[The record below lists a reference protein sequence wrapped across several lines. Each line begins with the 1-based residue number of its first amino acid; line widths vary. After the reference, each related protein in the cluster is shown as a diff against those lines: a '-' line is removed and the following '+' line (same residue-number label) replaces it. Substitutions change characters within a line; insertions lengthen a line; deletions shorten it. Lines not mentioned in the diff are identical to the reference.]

1 MTRPLV
7 ATKLY
12 VPRLRRG
19 LVARPRLVDRLG
31 GDGRLTLV
39 SAPAGFGKTTLL
51 ASWLGP
57 PTDDRRVAWLS
68 LDASDDDPVS
78 FWTGVVTALDGAVP
92 GLGAAPLELL
102 RAAPTSTDPVLT
114 ALLNELAAVPD
125 EVWLVLDDYHLVR
138 DQEVGRGMTFLVEHL
153 PPHVHVVLSTRAD
166 PDLPLARWRVRGELV
181 EIRAVD
187 LRFSSGEAA
196 AYLDEA
202 TGVRLTAEQVQALE
216 GRTEGWIAAL
226 QLAAISVQGRDD
238 VAAFIAGFAGDD
250 RYVFDY
256 LVEEVLAH
264 QPQPVRDFLLRSAVL
279 DRLTGPLCD
288 AVLARDDSGAML
300 QTLERAN
307 LFLVA
312 LDDRREWY
320 RYHQLFADVLRARLV
335 GEQPEQVPVL
345 HERASQWYEQ
355 HDLADEAVQHALA
368 AHDVERA
375 ARLVE
380 QAVPM
385 IRRQRREAVVAGWL
399 AALPDDTVR
408 RSPVLSV
415 FAAALRMVAGDL
427 AAVEPRLDDAEAAL
441 AAADADG
448 IRPWPETEELRT
460 LPSTIAMYRASL
472 AQARGDVEATA
483 EHARRALDLAGPD
496 DHLARGGAAGFLGLT
511 AWARGDVTQA
521 LATFGQAV
529 DSLRAAGNLVDALSG
544 TVVLADLW
552 RASGRPV
559 TARERCARAL
569 QEAERHGEPVARA
582 TAELHVALAELDVE
596 ADDLD
601 AARQHLQAAERLV
614 GRAPVNETHFR
625 YFVAGALLAAA
636 EGDLPGAVDLL
647 DRAEQLYRPGFYP
660 DVRPIPATRARM
672 RVRQGALPAAA
683 DWARDRGVA
692 LTDAAEHLREYDHLT
707 LVRLVLAEYRAHPV
721 GGAPNEVLGLL
732 DRLRE
737 AAQTSGRDGS
747 LVEVDLVRALAH
759 DAAGRRQQALTT
771 LADGLTVAPEPEG
784 YARLLLDEGE
794 PALVLLRALDP
805 ATPAGQQA
813 RRVLTTGRP
822 DRGRPADPRPGI
834 PPLADPLSEREQQ
847 VLRLLDSELSGPEI
861 ARALFISPNTL
872 RTHTKHVF
880 TKLGVSSRREAVAR
894 ARERGLLPARLT
906 ADGRRLTI
914 SPSRSHHRVM
924 PGHPAAS

>member
-1 MTRPLV
+1 LVEEHVTRPLV

-102 RAAPTSTDPVLT
+102 QAAPTSTDPVLT

-226 QLAAISVQGRDD
+226 QLAAISLQGRDD

-320 RYHQLFADVLRARLV
+320 RYHQLFADVLRARLA

-368 AHDVERA
+368 AQDVDRA

-441 AAADADG
+441 AAAEADG
-448 IRPWPETEELRT
+448 IRPWPETQELRT

-582 TAELHVALAELDVE
+582 TGELHVALAELDVE

-614 GRAPVNETHFR
+614 SRTPLNETHFR

-636 EGDLPGAVDLL
+636 QGDLTGAVDLL

-660 DVRPIPATRARM
+660 DVRPIPAMRARM
-672 RVRQGALPAAA
+672 RVRQGALPAAT

-794 PALVLLRALDP
+794 PALALLRALDP

-813 RRVLTTGRP
+813 RRVLTTGTP
-822 DRGRPADPRPGI
+822 DRPADPRPGTA
-834 PPLADPLSEREQQ
+834 PLADPLSEREQQ

-894 ARERGLLPARLT
+894 ARERGLLSP
-906 ADGRRLTI
+906 ADG
-914 SPSRSHHRVM
+914 
-924 PGHPAAS
+924 

>member
-1 MTRPLV
+1 VTRPLV

-19 LVARPRLVDRLG
+19 LVPRPRLVDRLG

-51 ASWLGP
+51 ASWLGADP
-57 PTDDRRVAWLS
+57 DRRVAWLS
-68 LDASDDDPVS
+68 LDTTDDDPVS

-92 GLGAAPLELL
+92 GVGTAALDLL
-102 RAAPTSTDPVLT
+102 RGGPASTEPALT
-114 ALLNELAAVPD
+114 TLLNELAAVPD
-125 EVWLVLDDYHLVR
+125 PVWLVLDDLHLVR
-138 DQEVGRGMTFLVEHL
+138 DPEIGRGLTFLVEHL
-153 PPHVHVVLSTRAD
+153 PPQVHVVLSTRAD

-181 EIRAVD
+181 EIRAAD

-216 GRTEGWIAAL
+216 NRTEGWIAAL
-226 QLAAISVQGRDD
+226 QLAAISLQGRSD

-288 AVLARDDSGAML
+288 AVLDRDDSAAML

-320 RYHQLFADVLRARLV
+320 RYHQLFADVLRARLT

-345 HERASQWYEQ
+345 HLRASEWYEG
-355 HDLADEAVQHALA
+355 HDLTDEAVQHALA
-368 AHDVERA
+368 ARDFDRA

-385 IRRQRREAVVAGWL
+385 IRRQRREAVVQGWL
-399 AALPDDTVR
+399 AAMPDDTVR

-415 FAAALRMVAGDL
+415 FAAALLVVAGDL

-441 AAADADG
+441 AAAEADG
-448 IRPWPETEELRT
+448 IRPWPETDELRT

-472 AQARGDVEATA
+472 AQARGDVEGTA

-559 TARERCARAL
+559 TARERCERAL
-569 QEAERHGEPVARA
+569 QEARGHGDVVARA
-582 TAELHVALAELDVE
+582 TAELHVALAELDLEVN
-596 ADDLD
+596 DLG
-601 AARQHLQAAERLV
+601 AARGHLQAADLLV
-614 GRAPVNETHFR
+614 SRAPVNETHFR
-625 YFVAGALLAAA
+625 YFVACAQLAAT
-636 EGDLPGAVDLL
+636 EGDLAGAVGHL

-660 DVRPIPATRARM
+660 DVRPIPAMRARL
-672 RVRQGALPAAA
+672 RVRQGALAAAA
-683 DWARDRGVA
+683 DWARERGVA
-692 LTDAAEHLREYDHLT
+692 LTDAAAHLREYDHLT
-707 LVRLVLAEYRAHPV
+707 LVRLVLAQHRAHPV
-721 GGAPNEVLGLL
+721 GGTPNETLGLL
-732 DRLRE
+732 DRLRD
-737 AAQTSGRDGS
+737 AATSSGRAGS
-747 LVEVDLVRALAH
+747 LVEIDVVRALAH
-759 DAAGRRQQALTT
+759 DAAGRRPQAVTT
-771 LADGLTVAPEPEG
+771 LADALTVAPEPEG
-784 YARLLLDEGE
+784 YARLVLDEGE
-794 PALVLLRALDP
+794 PAVSLLAAVDP
-805 ATPAGQQA
+805 STPAGQQA
-813 RRVLTTGRP
+813 QRVLGGGARDLGPTA
-822 DRGRPADPRPGI
+822 PARPGI
-834 PPLADPLSEREQQ
+834 TPLADPLSQRELQ

-861 ARALFISPNTL
+861 ARTLFISPNTL

-880 TKLGVSSRREAVAR
+880 TKLGASSRREAVAR
-894 ARERGLLPARLT
+894 ARERGLLSP
-906 ADGRRLTI
+906 ADG
-914 SPSRSHHRVM
+914 
-924 PGHPAAS
+924 

>member
-1 MTRPLV
+1 VTRPLV

-31 GDGRLTLV
+31 GEGRLTLV

-57 PTDDRRVAWLS
+57 TTEHRRVAWLS

-92 GLGAAPLELL
+92 GLGTTPLELL

-114 ALLNELAAVPD
+114 ALLNELAATLD
-125 EVWLVLDDYHLVR
+125 EVWLILDDYHLVR
-138 DQEVGRGMTFLVEHL
+138 DQEIGRGMTFLVEHL
-153 PPHVHVVLSTRAD
+153 PPQAHVVLSTRAD

-187 LRFSSGEAA
+187 LRFSSAEAA

-202 TGVRLTAEQVQALE
+202 IGVQLTAEQVQALE

-226 QLAAISVQGRDD
+226 QLAAISLQGRDD
-238 VAAFIAGFAGDD
+238 VPAFIAGFAGDD

-288 AVLARDDSGAML
+288 AVLDRDDSGTVL

-335 GEQPEQVPVL
+335 GERPELAPAL
-345 HERASQWYEQ
+345 HERASQWYER
-355 HDLADEAVQHALA
+355 HDLLDEAVRHALA
-368 AHDVERA
+368 ARDFDRA

-380 QAVPM
+380 QSVPL
-385 IRRQRREAVVAGWL
+385 IRRQRREAVVQGWL

-408 RSPVLSV
+408 RRPVLSV

-427 AAVEPRLDDAEAAL
+427 AAVEPRLDDAEGAL
-441 AAADADG
+441 AAAEADG

-472 AQARGDVEATA
+472 AQARGDVEGTA
-483 EHARRALDLAGPD
+483 QHARRAFDLAGPD

-529 DSLRAAGNLVDALSG
+529 DSLRAGGNLVDALSG

-552 RASGRPV
+552 RAAGRPV
-559 TARERCARAL
+559 TARERCDRAL
-569 QEAERHGEPVARA
+569 REAEALGEPVARA

-601 AARQHLQAAERLV
+601 AARQHLQAADRLA
-614 GRAPVNETHFR
+614 GRAPMTETRFR
-625 YFVAGALLAAA
+625 YSVAGGLLAAA
-636 EGDLPGAVDLL
+636 EGDLPGAVDQL
-647 DRAEQLYRPGFYP
+647 DRAEQLYRPGFFP
-660 DVRPIPATRARM
+660 DVRPIPAMRARLL
-672 RVRQGALPAAA
+672 VRQGALPAAA
-683 DWARDRGVA
+683 GWARDRGVT
-692 LTDAAEHLREYDHLT
+692 LSDAAEHLREYDHLT
-707 LVRLVLAEYRAHPV
+707 LVRLVLEEHRAHPV
-721 GGAPNEVLGLL
+721 GGKPNAALGLL

-737 AAQTSGRDGS
+737 AASTSGRDGS
-747 LVEVDLVRALAH
+747 LVEVDLLRALAH

-771 LADGLTVAPEPEG
+771 LADALTVAPEPQG
-784 YARLLLDEGE
+784 YARLLLDEGA
-794 PALVLLRALDP
+794 PARALLEAVDP

-813 RRVLTTGRP
+813 RRVLTTAGSGRT
-822 DRGRPADPRPGI
+822 RPADPRAGTRPGTA
-834 PPLADPLSEREQQ
+834 PLADPLSEREQQ

-894 ARERGLLPARLT
+894 ARERGLLAPS
-906 ADGRRLTI
+906 DG
-914 SPSRSHHRVM
+914 
-924 PGHPAAS
+924 